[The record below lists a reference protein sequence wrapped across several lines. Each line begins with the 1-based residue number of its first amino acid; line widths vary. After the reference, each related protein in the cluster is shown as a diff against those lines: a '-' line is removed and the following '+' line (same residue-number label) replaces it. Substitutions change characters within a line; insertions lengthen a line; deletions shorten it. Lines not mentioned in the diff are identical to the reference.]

1 MTEWLFLYIKKLVQ
15 ISIERYEIEL
25 KNPDKVKMNGKFLW
39 WRFKLQNDDNGEKG
53 DHLPSSTNPGLE
65 AIVSS
70 KQTNG
75 KNWLALSKKVEHWI
89 EFCIFFSDANHEKND
104 DEFLLWNEWIVEWL
118 VGFFLCL

>member
-25 KNPDKVKMNGKFLW
+25 KNPDKVKMNDKFLW

-75 KNWLALSKKVEHWI
+75 KIGSL
-89 EFCIFFSDANHEKND
+89 
-104 DEFLLWNEWIVEWL
+104 
-118 VGFFLCL
+118 